1 MNDKEL
7 GSGMN
12 DKDRELE
19 RLMNDQLDGV
29 ATPED
34 SERLSRA
41 LESGE
46 EARSQY
52 RKLGGVFSALSRLEM
67 EEPAASLKQGVLRA
81 IRASEQSSPARGRW
95 LSSVQALVREWA
107 GFRYGYSFA
116 AGAALGVMAFAILTG
131 NLMTRPGTDS
141 RSFTGT
147 MAPFSPEGVYR
158 HIGSRDIKIRDGHV
172 LAEALLGREGVM
184 ARITAEA
191 PLGSNVVVSFDPADW
206 SVVAVRQD
214 PAGNEVMLGTGRL
227 SIRMQRLGQS
237 QYLLYLARKGPAGSP
252 LRIAVDSPDGS
263 AQGELETGALRSGS

>member
-1 MNDKEL
+1 
-7 GSGMN
+7 MN

-34 SERLSRA
+34 SEALSRA

-46 EARSQY
+46 EARLQY
-52 RKLGGVFSALSRLEM
+52 RNLGGVFGALSQLEM
-67 EEPAASLKQGVLRA
+67 EEPPASLKQGVLRA
-81 IRASEQSSPARGRW
+81 IRTSGEPSPARWSW
-95 LSSVQALVREWA
+95 LQSIRAALVRERA
-107 GFRYGYSFA
+107 GFRYVYSFA
-116 AGAALGVMAFAILTG
+116 AGAALGVLAFAILTG

-147 MAPFSPEGVYR
+147 MAPFTPEGVYR
-158 HIGSRDIKIRDGHV
+158 HIGSQDIKIANGHV
-172 LAEALLGREGVM
+172 LAEALLGREGLM
-184 ARITAEA
+184 ARITADA
-191 PLGSNVVVSFDPADW
+191 PLGSDVVVSFDPARW

-214 PAGNEVMLGTGRL
+214 PAGNDVMLGTGRL
-227 SIRMQRLGQS
+227 SIRMQRLGQC

-252 LRIAVDSPDGS
+252 LRIAVDSPGGS

>member
-1 MNDKEL
+1 MT
-7 GSGMN
+7 

-34 SERLSRA
+34 SEALSRA

-46 EARSQY
+46 EARLQY
-52 RKLGGVFSALSRLEM
+52 RKLGGVFAALSQLEM
-67 EEPAASLKQGVLRA
+67 EEPPASLKQGVLRT
-81 IRASEQSSPARGRW
+81 IRVSEEPSPARGSW
-95 LSSVQALVREWA
+95 LRSIQTLVRERG
-107 GFRYGYSFA
+107 GFRYVYSFA
-116 AGAALGVMAFAILTG
+116 AGAALGVLAFAILTG

-158 HIGSRDIKIRDGHV
+158 HIGSADIKIANGHV
-172 LAEALLGREGVM
+172 FAEALLGREGFM
-184 ARITAEA
+184 ARITADA
-191 PLGSNVVVSFDPADW
+191 PLGSNVEVSFDPARW
-206 SVVAVRQD
+206 SVVGVRQD
-214 PAGNEVMLGTGRL
+214 PAGNDVMLGTGRL

-252 LRIAVDSPDGS
+252 LRIAVDSPGGS